1 MFYICEEC
9 GEVFE
14 DSEIFEVKSLDYG
27 NEDVS
32 PCCHSG
38 YTKAVFCP
46 ECHEWVAELD
56 EDMLDI
62 HVRMCKQCRKEAVL
76 ELEHAVVLANVSSR
90 AREVFKG
97 YLATEQKAV

>member
-14 DSEIFEVKSLDYG
+14 DSEVFEAKSLDYG

-46 ECHEWVAELD
+46 ECHEWVAELGD
-56 EDMLDI
+56 N
-62 HVRMCKQCRKEAVL
+62 HMCERCWREACM
-76 ELEHAVVLANVSSR
+76 ELERVVVLANVSNK
-90 AREVFKG
+90 AREAFKSFLIGG
-97 YLATEQKAV
+97 Y